1 MSLLPNCPK
10 PLGQSSSEGESPAQG
25 QWLHAFPHTLPAPPR
40 RCSLRRLPLALLL
53 PSLALAEPAYQTRT
67 LPNGLT
73 VLVAEDPSSPLV
85 TVEIGV
91 RNGSMT
97 EPPEYNGLS
106 HLYEH
111 MFFKANAVLPDQ
123 EAYLARARELGL
135 VWNGTTNTERV
146 NYFFT
151 TARERLPEALVFMRD
166 AIVSPLFDQKEL
178 ERERV
183 VVTGEIDR
191 NESTPQYHFWHVV
204 NQHVWW
210 KYPSRKDPLG
220 NRATVLGATVEKM
233 RTIQARYYVPNNS
246 ILVVTGDAKAEDVF
260 SRAESLFSGWK
271 ASAQD
276 PLKAYPLVKHP
287 PLKRSEL
294 VLVEQPVQT
303 VSGQFVWHGPSTVGK
318 ELPATYAADVQGTA
332 VNRPDSR
339 FQRALVDSG
348 HCVRAQMVWF
358 TQINTGPS
366 SVQFE
371 STPERTREC
380 VEAIQAEL
388 PKMAQPDYLTP
399 DELRDAVHRLAVD
412 RALEREKPSDLAH
425 QLTFWWSSA
434 GLDYYR
440 TYLDRAAEVTPTDV
454 SRYVRRYL
462 LDRPYVLGLMVSPE
476 MQKQGLDRT
485 TLAKLVRPVR
495 APRRVTQEAN
505 R

>member
-1 MSLLPNCPK
+1 M
-10 PLGQSSSEGESPAQG
+10 PAVPHRVRRPPG
-25 QWLHAFPHTLPAPPR
+25 GAF
-40 RCSLRRLPLALLL
+40 LRRLFALVPLL
-53 PSLALAEPAYQTRT
+53 PSLALAEPAYQTRS
-67 LPNGLT
+67 LSNGLT

-97 EPPEYNGLS
+97 ESPEYNGLS

-135 VWNGTTNTERV
+135 VWNGTTDTERV

-166 AIVSPLFDQKEL
+166 AIVTPLFEQREL

-191 NESTPQYHFWHVV
+191 NESTPQYHFWHQVT
-204 NQHVWW
+204 QHVWW

-233 RTIQARYYVPNNS
+233 RTIEARYYVPNNS
-246 ILVVTGDAKAEDVF
+246 ILVVTGGAKAEDVF
-260 SRAESLFSGWK
+260 SRAESLFAGWK
-271 ASAQD
+271 ASARD
-276 PLKAYPLVKHP
+276 PLQEYPLVTHP

-318 ELPATYAADVQGTA
+318 DLAATYAADVQSTA

-348 HCVRAQMVWF
+348 HCVRAQMTWS
-358 TQINTGPS
+358 TQMNTGPS
-366 SVQFE
+366 YVLFE

-380 VEAIQAEL
+380 VGAIQQEL
-388 PKMAQPDYLTP
+388 PKMGQADYLTA

-412 RALEREKPSDLAH
+412 RALEREKPSELAH
-425 QLTFWWSSA
+425 QLTLWWSSA

-440 TYLDRAAEVTPTDV
+440 TYLERAAEVTPADV
-454 SRYVRRYL
+454 SRYVRTYL

-476 MQKQGLDRT
+476 MKKQGLDRT

-495 APRRVTQEAN
+495 APRRPTQEEQ